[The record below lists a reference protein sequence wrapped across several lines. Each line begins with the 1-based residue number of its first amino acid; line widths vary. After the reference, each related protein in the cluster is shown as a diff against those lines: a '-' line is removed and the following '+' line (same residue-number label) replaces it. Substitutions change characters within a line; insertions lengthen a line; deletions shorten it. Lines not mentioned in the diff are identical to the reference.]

1 MNKAFTEEQ
10 LQELALLMFDSGHLT
25 LPEHETILTKWFK
38 QNPIEPVVVG
48 LSDEQIDNLSNT
60 IWSKLD
66 TDKIDFV
73 IKKWLKNQTFAQP
86 EQFDV
91 NWEGVSGN
99 ADYVMLKMEMYN
111 ADGKLVQCINIKT
124 QYRPRFEKFS

>member
-1 MNKAFTEEQ
+1 MAQKVFAPEQ
-10 LQELALLMFDSGHLT
+10 
-25 LPEHETILTKWFK
+25 
-38 QNPIEPVVVG
+38 VVVG
-48 LSDEQIDNLSNT
+48 LSDEQVIAWCDYIDWEENSYYAEKFT
-60 IWSKLD
+60 G
-66 TDKIDFV
+66 
-73 IKKWLKNQTFAQP
+73 WLKTQTFAQP

-111 ADGKLVQCINIKT
+111 TDGKLVQCINIKT